1 MSTICQIVSIMFKIC
16 SSFKYVLN
24 VYFKCFA
31 EARFKLRKW
40 ATNSDEL
47 AKLMKLNESDT
58 TETYNADDETY
69 VEDSLGN
76 SYTYRKVLSVNWNTT
91 TEKLY
96 FNLAILSTLLQN

>member
-1 MSTICQIVSIMFKIC
+1 MFKIC

-58 TETYNADDETY
+58 TEMYNADDET
-69 VEDSLGN
+69 
-76 SYTYRKVLSVNWNTT
+76 
-91 TEKLY
+91 
-96 FNLAILSTLLQN
+96 